1 MIGDAARGLE
11 SDTVMVLETNLDRAT
26 PEVVGGIIDDLLS
39 AGALDAYVIPTVMK
53 KNRPAHLLSV
63 LCEPDKRDK
72 LAKVIFESGKT
83 LGIRISSAGRVKLAR
98 KQITVATSGG
108 DVAVKVAEHE
118 GRKYLFP
125 EFDDMVRA
133 MKKANLGYD
142 DIYFEIQQAVRKGV
156 STRKE

>member
-1 MIGDAARGLE
+1 
-11 SDTVMVLETNLDRAT
+11 
-26 PEVVGGIIDDLLS
+26 
-39 AGALDAYVIPTVMK
+39 MK

-83 LGIRISSAGRVKLAR
+83 LGIRVSSAGRVKLAR
-98 KQITVATSGG
+98 RQITVATSGG
-108 DVAVKVAEHE
+108 DVSVKVAENE

-125 EFDDMVRA
+125 EYDDMAKA

-142 DIYFEIQQAVRKGV
+142 DIYFEIQQVVRKGV